1 MGRGRRAAG
10 LEDRQAA
17 LTAEATSPVAAAAQP
32 PRLRVVLVEDEPE
45 QLKLFT
51 LVIQGWGLNVDL
63 QPCSDGF
70 GALLHM
76 GQHRT
81 DMLITD
87 LNMPGMDGFRMIA
100 SLRQNGQPHGDM
112 AIVVVTALSDDD
124 IAQRGGLPPGVRVFH
139 KPVPFDE
146 LEQLVRDRLAAA
158 VAA

>member
-1 MGRGRRAAG
+1 
-10 LEDRQAA
+10 
-17 LTAEATSPVAAAAQP
+17 
-32 PRLRVVLVEDEPE
+32 
-45 QLKLFT
+45 
-51 LVIQGWGLNVDL
+51 
-63 QPCSDGF
+63 
-70 GALLHM
+70 
-76 GQHRT
+76 
-81 DMLITD
+81 MLITD
-87 LNMPGMDGFRMIA
+87 LNMPGMDGFKMIA